1 VKRFLPAG
9 VAGVVWLVIGIRA
22 AQLSTRAGVVTLT
35 VFALF
40 CIRLLLAWRSRPEPG
55 ETPALDVSVVLPMF
69 NEDPL
74 LLRRSLESLARQTY
88 LPRRVWIVDDGSN
101 DLGALATAE
110 GFRGPFD
117 VRVIRCEVNR
127 GKREAQ
133 AEAFRR
139 DRSAQVFVTADS
151 DTVFH
156 QDAILE
162 GLKPF
167 ANADVTGVAG
177 LVRPINRN
185 RNLLTRL
192 QDAEYLSSF
201 LLERASLSS
210 LQGSVLVTSGGL
222 AFYRADVI
230 HEVLV
235 EYVTQTFAGRPVHTG
250 DDRMLTQLCLQ
261 RGRVV
266 LQHTAIADTAVP
278 ERLSHLLRQRV
289 RWSRSFWVNSLWV
302 FGNLRPNAW
311 PYWLVFYYLASVAAL
326 FLSLVV
332 VLIAAPELGVRF
344 VSVFLGM
351 VATLSYL
358 RAARLLAVSLPGVT
372 GVQQFSTFVMVG
384 PAVLFNLVVLL
395 PVRLWALLRIRD
407 VGRWGTRQTVEVVAT
422 GLIGLVGAAWTARCP
437 PPRPIGSPSM
447 PSAATTSVAVVAGP
461 VDPPPPARQRTTATV
476 VPTGP
481 VATPAPVRA
490 FAARTRPPAARA
502 MPVRAPAVLTQACPT
517 PTSKLPSP
525 PASGAVT
532 APLIARVAPPPASSV
547 PDWAREILEAS
558 SGELADDPTQA
569 VERVAVPA
577 GRSC

>member
-9 VAGVVWLVIGIRA
+9 VAGVVWLVVGIRA

-110 GFRGPFD
+110 GFRGPFE
-117 VRVIRCEVNR
+117 VHVIRCEVNR

-139 DRSAQVFVTADS
+139 DRTAQVFVTADS

-167 ANADVTGVAG
+167 AKADVTGVAG

-230 HEVLV
+230 HEVLD

-351 VATLSYL
+351 VTTLSYL

-384 PAVLFNLVVLL
+384 PAVVFNLVVLL

-437 PPRPIGSPSM
+437 PPRPIGSPST
-447 PSAATTSVAVVAGP
+447 PAVAPTSVAVDALP
-461 VDPPPPARQRTTATV
+461 IDPLPPARQRSSAPV
-476 VPTGP
+476 APTGLVP
-481 VATPAPVRA
+481 APAPVRA
-490 FAARTRPPAARA
+490 FAARTRPPAPRA
-502 MPVRAPAVLTQACPT
+502 MPVSAPAP
-517 PTSKLPSP
+517 
-525 PASGAVT
+525 
-532 APLIARVAPPPASSV
+532 PLIARAAPPPASSV
-547 PDWAREILEAS
+547 PDWATEILEAS
-558 SGELADDPTQA
+558 SGELADDPTPA

-577 GRSC
+577 GRSS